1 MDLGADEVMFDDVQ
15 RIMQREGGE
24 LSADF
29 DWRDHTDFSCVW
41 DLQEAAG
48 LPLRPS
54 PADVDVTR

>member
-1 MDLGADEVMFDDVQ
+1 M
-15 RIMQREGGE
+15 RQREGGE
-24 LSADF
+24 LSVDF

-54 PADVDVTR
+54 PADVGVTR